1 MDRLDDVSYLFSEY
15 LMSSEVVCS
24 LTVTRMTNRYNWDL
38 GAVLVTHLTVELPTT
53 GGALPDQEV
62 VQFALPRRR
71 IDALVICELLL
82 FLLNIIG
89 LARELDGLCAD
100 FHAYF
105 NDGWNL
111 GDLSTQ
117 LLIVAWC
124 IFRVMFY
131 YDALRFDASLDAL
144 EYYGQFQSLAF
155 MSKTSRQIIA
165 ISVIISWLKIQK
177 YAQLLP
183 MVGPMMTAAM
193 TTLFDIRVKVFAG
206 LFISII
212 FVFSLGCHVAFGT
225 AIGDFSTILQ
235 RCGHI

>member
-1 MDRLDDVSYLFSEY
+1 
-15 LMSSEVVCS
+15 
-24 LTVTRMTNRYNWDL
+24 
-38 GAVLVTHLTVELPTT
+38 
-53 GGALPDQEV
+53 
-62 VQFALPRRR
+62 
-71 IDALVICELLL
+71 
-82 FLLNIIG
+82 
-89 LARELDGLCAD
+89 
-100 FHAYF
+100 
-105 NDGWNL
+105 
-111 GDLSTQ
+111 
-117 LLIVAWC
+117 
-124 IFRVMFY
+124 MFY
-131 YDALRFDASLDAL
+131 YDALRFDASLDSL